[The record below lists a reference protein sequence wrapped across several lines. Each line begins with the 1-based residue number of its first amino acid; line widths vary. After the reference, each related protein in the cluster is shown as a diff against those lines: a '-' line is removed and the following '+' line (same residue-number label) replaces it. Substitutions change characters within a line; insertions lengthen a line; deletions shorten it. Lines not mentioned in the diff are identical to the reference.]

1 MSESLN
7 GIKGSTGGFTREQ
20 IIEPL
25 LVEQAVAGRRGYRF
39 SAGDVPCAGELP
51 AVFRRNTAARLP
63 EASELDTVRHFSR
76 LSTMTFG
83 VDYGFYPLGSC
94 TMKYNPKVNE
104 YAAGLEGFTD
114 IHPLQDE
121 DTVQGCLEL
130 LYKTTE
136 TLSELLGMTWGTLQ
150 GCAGAHGEYTG
161 LKVIRTYFLSRKEAG
176 RNKIL
181 IPVSAHGTNPAS
193 ANVNGFEVVEVA
205 TDERGLVDI
214 EDLRGKLDESVAG
227 IMLTNPNTLGLF
239 EKDIKTIAALVHGAG
254 GLLYYD
260 GANFNALMG
269 MARPGDMGFDVVH
282 LNLHKT
288 FSTPHGGGG
297 PGSGPILVKEK
308 LVAYLPEPDIVFNR
322 ETGKYAFKWN
332 SGTSCGKVSGFWGNF
347 LVIVKGYTYILS
359 MGADGLTAA
368 SRFAVLN
375 ANYMQAI
382 LGKFLDV
389 AYKGIC
395 KHEFVLSLARLKEE
409 TGVSALDIAKGMIDR
424 GFHPPTM
431 YFPMI
436 VHEALMF
443 EPTESE
449 SKETLDEVCRAIE
462 ELAGLARS
470 NPEVL
475 HRAPCHAGTTRVDE
489 VQAAKYPVVRY

>member
-1 MSESLN
+1 MMDE
-7 GIKGSTGGFTREQ
+7 FAPDM

-25 LVEQAVAGRRGYRF
+25 LVEKAVAGRRGYLF
-39 SAGDVPCAGELP
+39 PALDVPAAP
-51 AVFRRNTAARLP
+51 ALDSRYARQGSARLP
-63 EASELDTVRHFSR
+63 EASELDTVRHFSK
-76 LSTMTFG
+76 LSTMAYG

-104 YAAGLEGFTD
+104 EAASLDGFASV
-114 IHPLQDE
+114 HPLQDE
-121 DTVQGCLEL
+121 DTVQGSLALMYRTIED
-130 LYKTTE
+130 
-136 TLSELLGMTWGTLQ
+136 LSELVGMKWGTLQ

-161 LKVIRTYFLSRKEAG
+161 LKTIRTYFLHRNQMN

-193 ANVNGFEVVEVA
+193 ASMNGFEVVQVA
-205 TDERGLVDI
+205 SDERGLVDI
-214 EDLRGKLDESVAG
+214 EDLKSKLDETVAG

-239 EKDIKTIAALVHGAG
+239 EKDIRKIASLVHEAG

-297 PGSGPILVKEK
+297 PGSGPVLVKEE
-308 LVAYLPEPDIVFNR
+308 LVPYLPQPDIVFHKS
-322 ETGKYAFKWN
+322 TGRYAFKWN
-332 SGTSCGKVSGFWGNF
+332 PKTSCGKVSGFWGNF
-347 LVIVKGYTYILS
+347 LVIVRAYTYILC
-359 MGADGLTAA
+359 MGSDGLKAA
-368 SRFAVLN
+368 SQHAVLN
-375 ANYMQAI
+375 ANYMQAA
-382 LGKFLDV
+382 LRKVFPV
-389 AYKGIC
+389 AYDGLC
-395 KHEFVLSLARLKEE
+395 KHEFVLTLEAMKEE
-409 TGVSALDIAKGMIDR
+409 TGVSALDLAKGLVDMGI
-424 GFHPPTM
+424 HPPTM

-449 SKETLDEVCRAIE
+449 SKDTLDHACEAMKSLKE
-462 ELAGLARS
+462 TAYS
-470 NPEVL
+470 DPEAL
-475 HRAPCHAGTTRVDE
+475 HNAPCTAVITRVDE
-489 VQAAKYPVVRY
+489 VRAAKSPVVRY